1 MVVYISGKISG
12 REKEEYMKQFADA
25 EKKLTEQGYTV
36 INPARV
42 NAEMPE
48 STSYQVYM
56 NMSKTMLEASDIIYM
71 LKGWNLSNGANTELQ
86 WALDRGMM
94 IMFEEPEYIKKTIG
108 LMNAAEQNYCKCA
121 YKIGGK

>member
-1 MVVYISGKISG
+1 MIIYISGKISG

-42 NAEMPE
+42 NAEMPK

-71 LKGWNLSNGANTELQ
+71 LSGWELSGGANLEFQ
-86 WALDRGMM
+86 WALNRGMM
-94 IMFEEPEYIKKTIG
+94 FMFEDVEYIKRSML
-108 LMNAAEQNYCKCA
+108 LMNAAEQNSSKYA
-121 YKIGGK
+121 YSLAKS

>member
-1 MVVYISGKISG
+1 MIIYISGKISN
-12 REKEEYMKQFADA
+12 RPKEEYMKQFADA

-36 INPARV
+36 INPAKV

>member
-25 EKKLTEQGYTV
+25 EKKLTEKGYTV

-48 STSYQVYM
+48 STSYNGYM
-56 NMSKTMLEASDIIYM
+56 SMSKTMLEQADCIFLM
-71 LKGWNLSNGANTELQ
+71 DGWQLSNGATLEMQ
-86 WALDRGMM
+86 WALNKGMM
-94 IMFEEPEYIKKTIG
+94 FMFEDTSYVRDTFLLANKAQ
-108 LMNAAEQNYCKCA
+108 MDNMYA
-121 YKIGGK
+121 YSIGGK

>member
-1 MVVYISGKISG
+1 MIIYISGKISG
-12 REKEEYMKQFADA
+12 RPKEEYMKQFADA

-36 INPARV
+36 INPAKV

-56 NMSKTMLEASDIIYM
+56 NMSKTMLEASNIIYM

>member
-12 REKEEYMKQFADA
+12 RKKEEYMKQFADA